1 MIITKELLEMALDQR
16 DLSPILTIGLI
27 VTQEVLRDRQVIIGF
42 NLLGELQTEKCN
54 QEITLPVELRALSQ
68 LEIAKNLYERGLKDE
83 EIINILQKLHI
94 DK

>member
-1 MIITKELLEMALDQR
+1 MIITKELLEKALDQR

-27 VTQEVLRDRQVIIGF
+27 VTQEILRDRQVIIGF

-83 EIINILQKLHI
+83 EIINILQKLHM

>member
-1 MIITKELLEMALDQR
+1 MIITKELLEKALDQR

>member
-1 MIITKELLEMALDQR
+1 MIITKELLEKALDQR

-42 NLLGELQTEKCN
+42 NLLGELQTEKCS

-83 EIINILQKLHI
+83 EIINILQKLHM

>member
-1 MIITKELLEMALDQR
+1 MKALDQR

-27 VTQEVLRDRQVIIGF
+27 VTQEILRDRQVIIGF

-83 EIINILQKLHI
+83 EIINILQKLHM